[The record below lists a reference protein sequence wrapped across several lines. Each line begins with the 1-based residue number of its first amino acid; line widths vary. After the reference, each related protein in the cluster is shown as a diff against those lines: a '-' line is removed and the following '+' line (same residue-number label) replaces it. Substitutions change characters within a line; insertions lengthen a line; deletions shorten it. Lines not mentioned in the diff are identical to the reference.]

1 MRLSL
6 VIAFRYVFSKKK
18 TNAINIIS
26 GITMAAF
33 AIGTAAMI
41 IVLSALNGFESTLS
55 NLFTAFDPALKIE
68 SVKGKTF
75 NLDSKKRNAIQSIN
89 GVGMVAG
96 VIEDIAV
103 VRYGESQEIAC
114 IKGVSENYNL
124 VTSIDSTMVE
134 GSFNLGN
141 SQVTGAAVGYEL
153 AEKLGINLD
162 NPISFITIYAPSR
175 GEYSA
180 SNPESNVVT
189 DRVLPSGKFFV
200 QEDIDSRYILV
211 SLPFARNIFGYKTEF
226 SALELSVPL
235 KENIPLVKTRIEKLL
250 GKSFKVKD
258 QYEQKE
264 SIYKIFESEKLA
276 IFAILSFIMLIAAFN
291 MAGAL
296 TMLIIE
302 KEKDI
307 IILRNIGLTDHK
319 IKQVFLSV
327 GMIIALIGCVSGL
340 IIGGV
345 TCWLQMQFG
354 FIKLEN
360 SVVDYY
366 PVTIRAFDFIIV
378 SVIATI
384 IGALT
389 SWIPVRKLNAG
400 IKFDV

>member
-1 MRLSL
+1 
-6 VIAFRYVFSKKK
+6 
-18 TNAINIIS
+18 
-26 GITMAAF
+26 
-33 AIGTAAMI
+33 
-41 IVLSALNGFESTLS
+41 
-55 NLFTAFDPALKIE
+55 
-68 SVKGKTF
+68 
-75 NLDSKKRNAIQSIN
+75 
-89 GVGMVAG
+89 
-96 VIEDIAV
+96 
-103 VRYGESQEIAC
+103 
-114 IKGVSENYNL
+114 
-124 VTSIDSTMVE
+124 
-134 GSFNLGN
+134 
-141 SQVTGAAVGYEL
+141 
-153 AEKLGINLD
+153 
-162 NPISFITIYAPSR
+162 
-175 GEYSA
+175 
-180 SNPESNVVT
+180 
-189 DRVLPSGKFFV
+189 
-200 QEDIDSRYILV
+200 LV
-211 SLPFARNIFGYKTEF
+211 SLPFARNLFGYKTEF